1 MPGRGDPERPARTP
15 AEERVD
21 SVVRDVLGEPVMRGG
36 VVLGRL
42 VRSWERVVGPA
53 LARETAPVSLSGGD
67 LVVGASGPAWAA
79 QARFLTAEIRRR
91 ANEELGEDAIRS
103 VRIVV
108 RPEAGRKASEP
119 LRRKGSGMSPGD
131 AKLL

>member
-1 MPGRGDPERPARTP
+1 MSGRGDPERPQRSL

-36 VVLGRL
+36 VTLGRL

-67 LVVGASGPAWAA
+67 LVVAASGPAWAA
-79 QARFLTAEIRRR
+79 QARFLTAEIRRL
-91 ANEELGEDAIRS
+91 ANEELGEERIRS
-103 VRIVV
+103 VRVVV
-108 RPEAGRKASEP
+108 RPEAGRKA
-119 LRRKGSGMSPGD
+119 
-131 AKLL
+131 

>member
-1 MPGRGDPERPARTP
+1 MSGRGDSERPPRTP

-21 SVVRDVLGEPVMRGG
+21 SVVRDVLSGPGMQGG
-36 VVLGRL
+36 VTLGRL
-42 VRSWERVVGPA
+42 VRSWARVVGPP

-79 QARFLTAEIRRR
+79 QARFLIAEIRRL
-91 ANEELGEDAIRS
+91 ANEELGGEAIRS
-103 VRIVV
+103 VRVVV

-119 LRRKGSGMSPGD
+119 LRRKDSGMSPGD
-131 AKLL
+131 AKLP

>member
-1 MPGRGDPERPARTP
+1 MSGPGDRDRRTP

-21 SVVRDVLGEPVMRGG
+21 SVVRDVLGEPAMKGG
-36 VVLGRL
+36 VILGRL

-79 QARFLTAEIRRR
+79 QARFLTAEIRRL
-91 ANEELGEDAIRS
+91 ANEELGEDGIRS
-103 VRIVV
+103 VRVVV
-108 RPEAGRKASEP
+108 RPEAGRKA
-119 LRRKGSGMSPGD
+119 
-131 AKLL
+131 

>member
-1 MPGRGDPERPARTP
+1 VSRGGDSERPPRTP

-21 SVVRDVLGEPVMRGG
+21 SVVRDVLGEPALRGG
-36 VVLGRL
+36 VTLGRL

-79 QARFLTAEIRRR
+79 QARFLAAEIRRR
-91 ANEELGEDAIRS
+91 ANEELGEESIGS
-103 VRIVV
+103 VRVVV
-108 RPEAGRKASEP
+108 RPEAGREASEP

-131 AKLL
+131 ARLR